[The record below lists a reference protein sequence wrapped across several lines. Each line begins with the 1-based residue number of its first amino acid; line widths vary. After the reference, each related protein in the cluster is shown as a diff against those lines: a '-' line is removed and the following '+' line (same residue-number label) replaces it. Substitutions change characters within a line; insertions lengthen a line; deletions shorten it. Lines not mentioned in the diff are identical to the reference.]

1 MKLTLI
7 ITDQTIKIFQP
18 FSNLKIKNQASV
30 KHFFFQKEK
39 ERQRKEKEKARKL
52 SRQKIVFSNLFLREN
67 NVRCVL
73 LKRLEQLYLKKNIG
87 LWLFNL
93 IL

>member
-52 SRQKIVFSNLFLREN
+52 SRQKIVFSNQCKTFLFSKRKRKTEKREG
-67 NVRCVL
+67 
-73 LKRLEQLYLKKNIG
+73 KG
-87 LWLFNL
+87 
-93 IL
+93 